1 MRVIFLARRYRRTS
15 QSFSEIFF
23 WFAVL
28 LVILIGKKR
37 LVVNNISLKAFPIQ
51 FVYEIAGALLLL
63 VVIRVL
69 VNQIFKWHKRNK
81 YINSGISTVDNMKG
95 NEFEKFLLA
104 HFEKLGY
111 KGKLTKESNDYGAD
125 ILLQKDNETIVVQA
139 KRYGSK
145 VGIKAIQ
152 ELVASLQYYK
162 ASKGIVITNNYY
174 TNNAFNLA
182 KANNIEL
189 WDRPQLIDIMTK
201 NGSKELASQ
210 TFSKTMESKV
220 CPECGSNL
228 VLRNGSHGKFFGCT
242 NFPKCHFIR
251 NSF

>member
-1 MRVIFLARRYRRTS
+1 M
-15 QSFSEIFF
+15 
-23 WFAVL
+23 
-28 LVILIGKKR
+28 
-37 LVVNNISLKAFPIQ
+37 Q

-69 VNQIFKWHKRNK
+69 INQIVKWQKRNK

-104 HFEKLGY
+104 HFQKLGY

-125 ILLQKDNETIVVQA
+125 ILLKKDAETIVVQA

-162 ASKGIVITNNYY
+162 AFKGIVVTNSYF
-174 TNNAFNLA
+174 TSNAIDLA
-182 KANNIEL
+182 EANNVEL
-189 WDRPQLIDIMTK
+189 WDRPKLIDIMTH
-201 NGSKELASQ
+201 NGSKELADQ
-210 TFSKTMESKV
+210 TLTKTIDSKV

-228 VLRNGSHGKFFGCT
+228 LLRNGIHGRFYGCT
-242 NFPKCHFIR
+242 KYPKCQFTR
-251 NSF
+251 KG

>member
-1 MRVIFLARRYRRTS
+1 MSRRYRRTS
-15 QSFSEIFF
+15 QSFFEIFF

-37 LVVNNISLKAFPIQ
+37 LGVNNISFNKALPIH
-51 FVYEIAGALLLL
+51 FVFEIAGTLLLL

-69 VNQIFKWHKRNK
+69 INQIAKWQKRNK
-81 YINSGISTVDNMKG
+81 YLNSGISTVDKMIG
-95 NEFEKFLLA
+95 NEFEIFLLA

-125 ILLQKDNETIVVQA
+125 ILLKKDNESIVVQA
-139 KRYGSK
+139 KRYGAK

-162 ASKGIVITNNYY
+162 ASRGMVVTNSYF
-174 TNNAFNLA
+174 TSNAIDLA
-182 KANNIEL
+182 KANNVEL
-189 WDRPQLIDIMTK
+189 WDRLKLIDIMTH
-201 NGSKELASQ
+201 NGSKELADQ
-210 TFSKTMESKV
+210 TLTETIDSKV

-228 VLRNGSHGKFFGCT
+228 ILKGGKYGMFYGCT
-242 NFPKCHFIR
+242 KYPKCQFTR
-251 NSF
+251 KSE